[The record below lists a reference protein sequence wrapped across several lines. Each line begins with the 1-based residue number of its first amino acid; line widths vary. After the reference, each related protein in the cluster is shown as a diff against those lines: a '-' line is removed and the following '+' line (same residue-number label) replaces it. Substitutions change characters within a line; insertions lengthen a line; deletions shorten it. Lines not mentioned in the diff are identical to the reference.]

1 MNKTIIQENLPKHI
15 AITMDGNGR
24 WAKEKGKN
32 RIFGHNQGIEAVRDT
47 VEGAV
52 EYGIKFLT
60 LFAFSTEN
68 WNRPKH
74 EVNALMK
81 LLISSIH
88 NETKTLLKNNI
99 KLQTIGDTKQLPQQC
114 QNELDECIKL
124 TKENSSMTLIL
135 ALSYSG
141 KWEIINAINNLI
153 KNKRETQNISES
165 DFEQYLSV
173 FIKLFMAFMISHF
186 PL

>member
-99 KLQTIGDTKQLPQQC
+99 KLQTIGDTKQLP
-114 QNELDECIKL
+114 
-124 TKENSSMTLIL
+124 LI
-135 ALSYSG
+135 
-141 KWEIINAINNLI
+141 
-153 KNKRETQNISES
+153 
-165 DFEQYLSV
+165 F
-173 FIKLFMAFMISHF
+173 
-186 PL
+186 

>member
-99 KLQTIGDTKQLPQQC
+99 KLHYWKI
-114 QNELDECIKL
+114 
-124 TKENSSMTLIL
+124 SSI
-135 ALSYSG
+135 
-141 KWEIINAINNLI
+141 
-153 KNKRETQNISES
+153 
-165 DFEQYLSV
+165 
-173 FIKLFMAFMISHF
+173 
-186 PL
+186 

>member
-88 NETKTLLKNNI
+88 NETKTLLKN
-99 KLQTIGDTKQLPQQC
+99 G
-114 QNELDECIKL
+114 
-124 TKENSSMTLIL
+124 SL
-135 ALSYSG
+135 ASG
-141 KWEIINAINNLI
+141 AC
-153 KNKRETQNISES
+153 
-165 DFEQYLSV
+165 
-173 FIKLFMAFMISHF
+173 
-186 PL
+186 

>member
-88 NETKTLLKNNI
+88 NETKTLLK
-99 KLQTIGDTKQLPQQC
+99 T
-114 QNELDECIKL
+114 
-124 TKENSSMTLIL
+124 TL
-135 ALSYSG
+135 
-141 KWEIINAINNLI
+141 
-153 KNKRETQNISES
+153 
-165 DFEQYLSV
+165 
-173 FIKLFMAFMISHF
+173 
-186 PL
+186 